1 MISVGDIMQA
11 SDATS
16 NAAGAMSAMAAMMF
30 FSLNDVLI
38 KFLSDAYPLHEVVLV
53 RSVIGM
59 MAFLIFILP
68 FTAA

>member
-1 MISVGDIMQA
+1 MQA

-53 RSVIGM
+53 RSVI
-59 MAFLIFILP
+59 
-68 FTAA
+68 

>member
-1 MISVGDIMQA
+1 MTPPLIRWGDERNGRY
-11 SDATS
+11 DVL
-16 NAAGAMSAMAAMMF
+16 
-30 FSLNDVLI
+30 SLNDVLI

-68 FTAA
+68 FTGGLNS